1 MKINW
6 KLDEENGIDLDE
18 LLGEIQ
24 ISDEMGNII
33 IESCVYL
40 ETFLF
45 AISEGLVSS
54 QNEGRYIIDLID
66 EPTNLVVARVNDTLS
81 LEFGRKKI
89 TTDYKLS
96 VSDFL
101 LSFKQLRTQLQSI
114 WVKGKY
120 LDLEKNVRILE
131 QNAL

>member
-6 KLDEENGIDLDE
+6 KLDE